1 MADTIKQIFEAYERK
16 TGESIFDLA
25 AKTRTEQIDE
35 AEMDEDDI
43 AWNEAQKIADAERA
57 ARSHGNNNK

>member
-25 AKTRTEQIDE
+25 AKTQTEQIE
-35 AEMDEDDI
+35 GAEMDEDDI
-43 AWNEAQKIADAERA
+43 AWNAAQKIADAERA
-57 ARSHGNNNK
+57 ARHGDNK